1 MERNEN
7 LNIATSF
14 QIAEVAIIDDPS
26 AVPILFHEKKQMLL
40 SLIIPEEKTI
50 IDIKNITKMNPGTIK
65 RHLDDLVKKKLAVQ
79 SRFFTNEFGIK
90 MKYYRAV
97 ARKFLIQIEWPLGI

>member
-1 MERNEN
+1 MEKNN
-7 LNIATSF
+7 NQHAASTFHIS
-14 QIAEVAIIDDPS
+14 EVAIINDPS
-26 AVPILFHEKKQMLL
+26 VVPILFHEKKQMLL

-65 RHLDDLVKKKLAVQ
+65 RHLDDLVKKNLAVQ

-97 ARKFLIQIEWPLGI
+97 ARKFLVQIEWPSSS